1 MAAEEKRQ
9 LNLRVEGVPGEVAL
23 TEAYRIDA
31 VAELVGNAFGFSRP
45 SQPVIVSGWR
55 VGGEYWIEMLDD
67 GQGMTSAQRASV
79 GAFTQ
84 FERARRE
91 QQGVG

>member
-1 MAAEEKRQ
+1 MAAEKERQ
-9 LNLRVEGVPGEVAL
+9 SDLRVECVPGEVAL

-55 VGGEYWIEMLDD
+55 VGGEYWIEVLDD
-67 GQGMTSAQRASV
+67 GQDLTPARRASV